1 MSVVI
6 WAGLRQIEAVRNSF
20 FLSLTQGSA
29 VSAMNS
35 DDVDKLKEWI
45 YREGLGDWWE
55 RLNGLENLSVPQS
68 SEELPD
74 IPRENVIRFDALW
87 GTATTLCH
95 SDSARVIGEGTRTTD
110 QISPENDFGV
120 ERSSASWSRWENF
133 VTTSAMLR
141 FLGAWEKFE
150 MDALKCLLFYR
161 PLGMGA
167 PASEFPDETAGENV
181 VCEVPVK
188 RSDGKKTYALPAM
201 WTWIRSSAEN
211 NTERKRIFSQVYG
224 IDLDRPDKKDF
235 GWTYDE
241 LYDMRNAIAHG
252 RDAVEITV
260 GELLKVHNY
269 VIKSML
275 STVDK
280 VFDRYRVRL

>member
-1 MSVVI
+1 
-6 WAGLRQIEAVRNSF
+6 
-20 FLSLTQGSA
+20 
-29 VSAMNS
+29 
-35 DDVDKLKEWI
+35 
-45 YREGLGDWWE
+45 
-55 RLNGLENLSVPQS
+55 
-68 SEELPD
+68 
-74 IPRENVIRFDALW
+74 
-87 GTATTLCH
+87 
-95 SDSARVIGEGTRTTD
+95 
-110 QISPENDFGV
+110 
-120 ERSSASWSRWENF
+120 
-133 VTTSAMLR
+133 MLR